1 MKKISTFSRIVK
13 IMRIKIKTTLLK
25 LLKLT
30 LIGFATG
37 FIIGIYKLFAHH
49 LMHISST
56 LMLSNDILT
65 KTMAIIFCVLLIFL
79 SYFITRW
86 DVCIQGNGIPQL
98 KTYGY
103 TNDPKF
109 KPYKS
114 LPLMFLNS
122 SLSFYIGLPL
132 GSEAPSVYM
141 GGCIGSELNR
151 VFNDDNL
158 DDMKI
163 AMSAGFASAFIS
175 PISGFFYA
183 FEETLRSVSI
193 IKIFKVAYVM
203 FICYITSLIVNP
215 EPIITV
221 EYNLKFD
228 LNYWYLFA
236 FIILF
241 NYIVAIIILYVVP
254 IIKKFVLKH
263 ENFILFKYRY
273 FIFSFICLIIYA
285 TYPILSGSGSA
296 LINSLSDNPIWYL
309 ILIYSIYRIIMFI
322 FSTNAGATG
331 GLVLPTL
338 TIGALMGY
346 LSAFITTEISGMSSI
361 HYPLAILIGMVTL
374 FAAVNRAPLA
384 GAFMI
389 LCLSNKT
396 NILNIL
402 PYSIVCCVIIYLLI
416 IVLKLK
422 DYNDSRMKFF
432 KKHK

>member
-1 MKKISTFSRIVK
+1 
-13 IMRIKIKTTLLK
+13 MRIKIKVMLLK

-49 LMHISST
+49 IIHISST
-56 LMLSNDILT
+56 LMVSNDILT
-65 KTMAIIFCVLLIFL
+65 KTMAIIFCVLLIFI

-86 DVCIQGNGIPQL
+86 DICIQGNGIPQL

-103 TNDPKF
+103 TKDERFNPQ
-109 KPYKS
+109 KS

-122 SLSFYIGLPL
+122 SISFYIGMPL

-141 GGCIGSELNR
+141 GGCIGSELNK

-163 AMSAGFASAFIS
+163 AMSAGFASAFVS

-183 FEETLRSVSI
+183 FEETLRSFSI
-193 IKIFKVAYVM
+193 IKIIKVAYVM

-215 EPIITV
+215 DPILSI
-221 EYNLKFD
+221 EYTIQFD
-228 LNYWYLFA
+228 LTYWYLFA
-236 FIILF
+236 FIIGF
-241 NYIVAIIILYVVP
+241 NYLIAIVILYIVP
-254 IIKKFVLKH
+254 IIKKFILRH
-263 ENFILFKYRY
+263 ESFFLFKYRY
-273 FIFSFICLIIYA
+273 FVFSFICLIVYA
-285 TYPILSGSGSA
+285 TFPILSGSGSN
-296 LINSLSDNPIWYL
+296 LINSLFDSPLWYL
-309 ILIYSIYRIIMFI
+309 ILIYSIYRIVMFI
-322 FSTNAGATG
+322 FSTNAGVTG
-331 GLVLPTL
+331 GLVLPIL
-338 TIGALMGY
+338 TIGALIGY
-346 LSAFITTEISGMSSI
+346 LSAFMTTEISGMSSI

-374 FAAVNRAPLA
+374 FAAVNRAPLT

-396 NILNIL
+396 NIINIL
-402 PYSIVCCVIIYLLI
+402 PYSIVCCLIIYLLV

-432 KKHK
+432 KKKNSSH